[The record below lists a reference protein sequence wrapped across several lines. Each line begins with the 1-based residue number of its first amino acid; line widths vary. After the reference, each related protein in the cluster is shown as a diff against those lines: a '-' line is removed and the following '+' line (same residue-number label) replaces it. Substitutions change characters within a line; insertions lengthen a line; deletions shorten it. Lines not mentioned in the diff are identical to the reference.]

1 MLEHI
6 FELWF
11 GLMVFLILTF
21 GIFDGSITKM
31 MMGGNETINQ
41 VLYRVDVGHRWV
53 TYERAFP
60 TFENCRKDDTHSC
73 TLQLLE
79 ANSYFGMEPTQVKL
93 LKQMIMMPGLLWIH
107 IISTRYRPNLMTMV
121 MCIPYY
127 IPVAFEVLSM
137 S

>member
-60 TFENCRKDDTHSC
+60 TFENCRKGNDFNNFDFIFLEERGFIQDFASNLFKASKADDNDARLALDPHNKYKIQTKPHDHGDVHS
-73 TLQLLE
+73 LLY
-79 ANSYFGMEPTQVKL
+79 SG
-93 LKQMIMMPGLLWIH
+93 GLR
-107 IISTRYRPNLMTMV
+107 S
-121 MCIPYY
+121 
-127 IPVAFEVLSM
+127 S
-137 S
+137 